1 MARPD
6 LFVLVAILTSAL
18 VVITGK
24 VDAFR
29 QQQDLA
35 LHTRQH
41 PRTMLEGPDADFLQ
55 RIRGGSSAI
64 DVEIESSDE
73 EETDDEE
80 EEAPALVK
88 ATKKAA
94 TKAVKKSVAA
104 AMKTPQRKS
113 NSAKFKLGKFFKL
126 PYIVKA
132 CLNPVVFF
140 QMTAGYWKSLYNI
153 NYMTEKTVDSSQNL
167 RSALEQKA
175 RQGGSGKK
183 SSRGK
188 RKMKPGQAKTLSD
201 LPQLNT

>member
-1 MARPD
+1 MRTVRSD
-6 LFVLVAILTSAL
+6 LFVLAAIMTSAL

-24 VDAFR
+24 VEAFW
-29 QQQDLA
+29 QQQNSA
-35 LHTRQH
+35 LHTRRYSQLILDG
-41 PRTMLEGPDADFLQ
+41 TGVDFLL

-73 EETDDEE
+73 DETDDEE
-80 EEAPALVK
+80 EEAPELAK
-88 ATKKAA
+88 ATKKAV

-104 AMKTPQRKS
+104 AMKSPSKKS
-113 NSAKFKLGKFFKL
+113 NIFRFLKL

-132 CLNPVVFF
+132 CLNPVVLF

-153 NYMTEKTVDSSQNL
+153 DYMTEKAVDSSQGL